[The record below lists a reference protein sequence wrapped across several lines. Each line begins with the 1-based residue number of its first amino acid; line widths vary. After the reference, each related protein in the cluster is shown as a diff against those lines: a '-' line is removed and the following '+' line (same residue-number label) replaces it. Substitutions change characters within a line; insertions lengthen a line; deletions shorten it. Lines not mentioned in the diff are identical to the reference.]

1 MANPK
6 QEIPDT
12 EVAALIIAGCTN
24 YQITKKFGKNPG
36 CMHGQIKRLREG
48 LGIPSP
54 GRRGGLDLM
63 KKETTPPQQLG
74 TGTATYIMSK
84 EEIRE
89 RYGPPGLC
97 ATQKNGGE
105 HQADKF
111 LKEQAVRRKDAK
123 R

>member
-36 CMHGQIKRLREG
+36 CMHGQIKRLRER

-54 GRRGGLDLM
+54 GRRGGLDLT
-63 KKETTPPQQLG
+63 KKETTPTQQLG
-74 TGTATYIMSK
+74 TGTATYIS
-84 EEIRE
+84 
-89 RYGPPGLC
+89 
-97 ATQKNGGE
+97 
-105 HQADKF
+105 
-111 LKEQAVRRKDAK
+111 RRKKYGRGTARQGCVQRRK
-123 R
+123 MAESTRRINF